1 MGSTISCRVSAAN
14 AGKSRRM
21 GKAKRTAAADEPAGT
36 EGGTNASAGDDGLI
50 ALLAAG
56 LRLQASDNLW
66 RVSGNT
72 LPHRLILRDAGGA
85 WNRLDQCWEF
95 TGEDPTPRLKQ
106 ALDRWPASPA
116 NGMGHN
122 SGAPGPAAPHYHGHR
137 ARLRQRVTAGVGV
150 RQQAHGVAPQ
160 RHDQGVAVGVAGR
173 AAPEVRDAGRVQR
186 PQGVARARL
195 AVVEDVVVRQADGAH
210 AQIGRAHV

>member
-21 GKAKRTAAADEPAGT
+21 GKAKRTAAADEPAGA

-85 WNRLDQCWEF
+85 
-95 TGEDPTPRLKQ
+95 LKF
-106 ALDRWPASPA
+106 A
-116 NGMGHN
+116 
-122 SGAPGPAAPHYHGHR
+122 
-137 ARLRQRVTAGVGV
+137 QRVVVCDSSRFDTL
-150 RQQAHGVAPQ
+150 VALP
-160 RHDQGVAVGVAGR
+160 
-173 AAPEVRDAGRVQR
+173 
-186 PQGVARARL
+186 L
-195 AVVEDVVVRQADGAH
+195 
-210 AQIGRAHV
+210 